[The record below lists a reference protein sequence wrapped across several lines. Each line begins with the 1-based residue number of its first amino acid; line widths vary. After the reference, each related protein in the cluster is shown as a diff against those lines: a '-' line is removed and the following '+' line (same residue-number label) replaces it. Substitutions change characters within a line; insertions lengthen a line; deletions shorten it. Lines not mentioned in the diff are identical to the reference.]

1 MLHAEFF
8 PDFKGRN
15 TLLIWGDNSDM
26 ARLSDGLLELR
37 RGERPVF
44 EIEGG
49 QGLSA
54 LQVRVGRGDC
64 LSRISGSE
72 NALEWV
78 SSPDVLDFSLGLI
91 EPLLT
96 SAAGHQYVDAQ
107 GGLADQA
114 MIAVNECPY
123 DFRR

>member
-1 MLHAEFF
+1 MLHAAFF

-44 EIEGG
+44 EIVGG
-49 QGLSA
+49 RGLSA
-54 LQVRVGRGDC
+54 LQVRAGRGNWM
-64 LSRISGSE
+64 SRISVSE
-72 NALEWV
+72 DTLEWV
-78 SSPDVLDFSLGLI
+78 CSLDVLDDCLRLI
-91 EPLLT
+91 EPLLR
-96 SAAGHQYVDAQ
+96 SAVGHRYVDAQ

-114 MIAVNECPY
+114 MIAVNEYPD